1 MSGVRGGEDKGEGAR
16 WRPGAVAAG
25 RPRPRQMRPPNGAL
39 DSAVIRAV
47 SGKVRNEE
55 MVTPSGS
62 CPVGSP
68 AAAALSAWVLSSV
81 LFVPAVCG

>member
-1 MSGVRGGEDKGEGAR
+1 
-16 WRPGAVAAG
+16 
-25 RPRPRQMRPPNGAL
+25 
-39 DSAVIRAV
+39 
-47 SGKVRNEE
+47 

-68 AAAALSAWVLSSV
+68 AAAALSASENGLYVDFYEAAGHVKWVLSSV